1 MYIFFLFT
9 IGQYHLFSSFTRP
22 WILYNPLKF
31 IFKLLFVAG
40 FALSVRSPFWASAS
54 ITTLF
59 CLAFV
64 ALLIKRPFRVR
75 CFNVMIISSH
85 FLIACNALIGNFMV
99 RPPWEAADNFQ
110 LVSFLRAP
118 TVTYILVIINCTW
131 LFILFCWVVYLV
143 LLNRGLIR
151 NERIWPRL
159 SYTSSNGIGEDTKK
173 YLKAAL
179 KARQTLERSQSA
191 IPLFAP
197 VHELSHQIQVKIFFF
212 KKKTKNSTY
221 KKTLVK
227 NKLELSSFIYLAP
240 SA

>member
-212 KKKTKNSTY
+212 KKKQ
-221 KKTLVK
+221 KTQLIK
-227 NKLELSSFIYLAP
+227 RLL
-240 SA
+240 

>member
-1 MYIFFLFT
+1 M
-9 IGQYHLFSSFTRP
+9 
-22 WILYNPLKF
+22 
-31 IFKLLFVAG
+31 
-40 FALSVRSPFWASAS
+40 
-54 ITTLF
+54 
-59 CLAFV
+59 
-64 ALLIKRPFRVR
+64 
-75 CFNVMIISSH
+75 
-85 FLIACNALIGNFMV
+85 
-99 RPPWEAADNFQ
+99 
-110 LVSFLRAP
+110 
-118 TVTYILVIINCTW
+118 
-131 LFILFCWVVYLV
+131 

-212 KKKTKNSTY
+212 KKNKKNSTY